1 MFFQKYLHNSVS
13 LNSGKLGVLMS
24 YSSDKITDDTEE
36 FSKQIAMHIAA
47 TDPKSIDIDSLD
59 KKLVSKEKEIFS
71 EQLKSSGKP
80 DDIIEKIVEGKVSKF
95 LDEVCLLEQYYVM
108 DTKKKVKNVISEFN
122 NSKITILRFKIFFYI
137 NWVPK
142 IDNKLL
148 DFKNKHLLLK
158 LSGEALMGRKE
169 FGIDLQ
175 TISSITKQI
184 ADVHQKWYKVVN
196 SCRWRKYIQRNFCL
210 LVRYGQVI
218 SGLYWYDG
226 NGNKFINTSKFIRTI
241 RNSNKSAFSY

>member
-1 MFFQKYLHNSVS
+1 MLSSSKLETGISINDELTNIIAKLGENIVIKRLDLLVQKDMFFQKYLHNSVS

-24 YSSDKITDDTEE
+24 YSSDKITNDTEE

-122 NSKITILRFKIFFYI
+122 NSKNNNFKIQNFFLY
-137 NWVPK
+137 
-142 IDNKLL
+142 KLG
-148 DFKNKHLLLK
+148 
-158 LSGEALMGRKE
+158 S
-169 FGIDLQ
+169 
-175 TISSITKQI
+175 
-184 ADVHQKWYKVVN
+184 
-196 SCRWRKYIQRNFCL
+196 
-210 LVRYGQVI
+210 
-218 SGLYWYDG
+218 
-226 NGNKFINTSKFIRTI
+226 
-241 RNSNKSAFSY
+241 